1 MPLKIKWAHLLDP
14 LSQVSQLLTQLATLP
29 WRTCKR
35 EIEEPEQRQNL
46 KLKLKPFPSQ
56 KHVSAKQFS
65 NYPSQLQLPIHP
77 RRQNFGEF
85 FTTKTPISESISMRP
100 LLQYL
105 RISCRTNI
113 SHVTASLA
121 FFQRG
126 FHSAPPVTVIVTMS
140 TTTRPTEPAQHCCQ
154 LTSGQ
159 KLYTDSQNCG
169 VEFLFFKHDGYF
181 IPSPTSLDIT
191 FF

>member
-1 MPLKIKWAHLLDP
+1 MGASIGPAQPSEPTFNPVSYPTLTHL
-14 LSQVSQLLTQLATLP
+14 QKRNR
-29 WRTCKR
+29 RTRTEAK
-35 EIEEPEQRQNL
+35 L

-65 NYPSQLQLPIHP
+65 NYPPQLQLPIHP

-140 TTTRPTEPAQHCCQ
+140 TTTRPT
-154 LTSGQ
+154 
-159 KLYTDSQNCG
+159 
-169 VEFLFFKHDGYF
+169 
-181 IPSPTSLDIT
+181 
-191 FF
+191 